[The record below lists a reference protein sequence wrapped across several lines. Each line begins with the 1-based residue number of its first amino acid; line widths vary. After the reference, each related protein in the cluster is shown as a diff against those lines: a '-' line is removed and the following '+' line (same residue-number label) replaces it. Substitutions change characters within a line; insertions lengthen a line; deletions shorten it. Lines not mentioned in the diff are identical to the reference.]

1 MSKLEQRIQDELS
14 KHQINFEIQKPV
26 PLEKYPWQTSRS
38 KTAPKADIYLN
49 DFDLYVEVKGFM
61 TYRAVS
67 KLSFLSRQNF
77 KYYIFQGTESEWNP
91 TIETYISFDMDSFSL
106 KESRKIEANIR
117 HQINE
122 LVNLQ
127 SDLPFLKNISQ
138 VSLKRIKDYMTVKI
152 DEYKNWS
159 GEWY

>member
-1 MSKLEQRIQDELS
+1 
-14 KHQINFEIQKPV
+14 V
-26 PLEKYPWQTSRS
+26 PLEKYPWRTSRS
-38 KTAPKADIYLN
+38 KIAPTSDIYLT

-67 KLSFLSRQNF
+67 KLSYLSRQDF

-91 TIETYISFDMDSFSL
+91 SIETYLVFDRASDNL
-106 KESRKIEANIR
+106 KESRQIQANIR

-127 SDLPFLKNISQ
+127 AGLPFLENISQ
-138 VSLKRIKDYMTVKI
+138 VSLKRLKDYMTVKI
-152 DEYKNWS
+152 DEYKTWN
-159 GEWY
+159 GEWH